1 MANADVDFGFIPWG
15 PVLRARLYAVPTAP
29 TINICLNDIVAN
41 DTVGGISTNKL
52 GLAGTVYDAA
62 VLGDTPGDEFLLLGS
77 VLACFDHKMDP
88 IQYIPPATVGDS
100 TVAGYVL
107 VADHPYQLYVANCG
121 EAAITATNMDLNYP
135 IDGASLYAPQSTSTG
150 ISGQFIKNTNAAV
163 TVTIPIRMV
172 SQAYPGVDTYS
183 AVGCRMIC
191 QINPLCHQY
200 GVGVTI

>member
-29 TINICLNDIVAN
+29 TINICLNDLVAM
-41 DTVGGISTNKL
+41 DTVGGIVTSKL
-52 GLAGTVYDAA
+52 GLVGTVYDAA
-62 VLGDTPGDEFLLLGS
+62 VLGDTPGDEYQILGG

-107 VADHPYQLYVANCG
+107 IADHPHQLYVANMG
-121 EAAITATNMDLNYP
+121 EAAVTAADMDLNYP
-135 IDGASLYAPQSTSTG
+135 IDGQSLYAPQSTSTG
-150 ISGQFIKNTNAAV
+150 ISTQFIKTSNAAV
-163 TVTIPIRMV
+163 TATIPIRLYG
-172 SQAYPGVDTYS
+172 QAYPGVDVYS

-191 QINPLCHQY
+191 GLNPDCCY
-200 GVGVTI
+200 WASDVTI